1 LIMAKLQLLETF
13 SLQETEDGY
22 RLLVSAV
29 GGEALYVSITP
40 DQMDDIIE
48 SLEAAMGGE
57 DEEGVEEDEAFWGRA
72 KELKVVPSIHFH
84 PSSRA
89 LCPGPLLSAA
99 TVRRKR
105 FAPNRHCSSPQLDQG
120 SRAQGPG

>member
-1 LIMAKLQLLETF
+1 MAKLQLLETF

-57 DEEGVEEDEAFWGRA
+57 SDDEGVEEDEAF
-72 KELKVVPSIHFH
+72 
-84 PSSRA
+84 
-89 LCPGPLLSAA
+89 
-99 TVRRKR
+99 
-105 FAPNRHCSSPQLDQG
+105 
-120 SRAQGPG
+120 

>member
-1 LIMAKLQLLETF
+1 MAKLQILETF

-57 DEEGVEEDEAFWGRA
+57 DDEGAEEDETF
-72 KELKVVPSIHFH
+72 
-84 PSSRA
+84 
-89 LCPGPLLSAA
+89 
-99 TVRRKR
+99 
-105 FAPNRHCSSPQLDQG
+105 
-120 SRAQGPG
+120 

>member
-1 LIMAKLQLLETF
+1 MAKLQILETF

-57 DEEGVEEDEAFWGRA
+57 DGEGAEEDEAF
-72 KELKVVPSIHFH
+72 
-84 PSSRA
+84 
-89 LCPGPLLSAA
+89 
-99 TVRRKR
+99 
-105 FAPNRHCSSPQLDQG
+105 
-120 SRAQGPG
+120 